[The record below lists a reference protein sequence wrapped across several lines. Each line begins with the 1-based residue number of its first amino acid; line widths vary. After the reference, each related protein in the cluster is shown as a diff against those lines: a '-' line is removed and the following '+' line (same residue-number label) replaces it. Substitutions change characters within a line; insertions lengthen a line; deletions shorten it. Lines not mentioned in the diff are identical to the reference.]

1 MPSIKAIIKGKIVGD
16 LTFYNLTDDDKEA
29 TIKFIEVLEE
39 YRGKGIGTALLWS
52 FYDYAITFDKLRY
65 VLWDDCSDNCR
76 LIRSNIYIN
85 VGAKY
90 ISTYGPEMRWRI
102 RTKDVRKKRE
112 EYSSK
117 IKCKLSI

>member
-1 MPSIKAIIKGKIVGD
+1 MPSLKAIIKGKIVGD
-16 LTFYNLTDDDKEA
+16 LTFYKFTDDDKEA

-76 LIRSNIYIN
+76 LVRCNIYLN

-90 ISTYGPEMRWRI
+90 IGTYGPEMRWRI
-102 RTKDVRKKRE
+102 RTKEVRNKRE
-112 EYSSK
+112 QYLPK